1 MFVKAY
7 LKVRMHNM
15 NFRSPVGVP
24 KPEDHFE
31 SGPELSHHHRV
42 AGGQGAAEGDLVDK
56 PQAEQVAHDL
66 LAVGE
71 HEELAEVPLLP
82 HLPDVVPVE
91 VAPVEAGPLRHPDR
105 VVDLLELGGPLP
117 VEDLQEMVGR
127 AQVHA
132 VEGVGGSHQKHRQLV
147 VARRQA
153 DWDIV
158 TILIIRELLSAFP
171 APPPLLILP
180 RYSGW
185 ESCVTFP
192 EDRTSSRGFVT
203 ILVIPSTC
211 TVWAGMVRRMTLD
224 TCKNIFSCRRM
235 VESI

>member
-1 MFVKAY
+1 MLVFY
-7 LKVRMHNM
+7 HLEVRIHYVNLR
-15 NFRSPVGVP
+15 NPVGVAQL
-24 KPEDHFE
+24 EDLVE
-31 SGPELSHHHRV
+31 GGPELGHHHRV
-42 AGGQGAAEGDLVDK
+42 AGGQSTAQGDLVDES
-56 PQAEQVAHDL
+56 QAPQVAHDL

-105 VVDLLELGGPLP
+105 VVDVLELGGPLP
-117 VEDLQEMVGR
+117 VQDLQEMVGR

-147 VARRQA
+147 VAGRQA
-153 DWDIV
+153 DWDIM
-158 TILIIRELLSAFP
+158 TILIIREFLSAFP

-224 TCKNIFSCRRM
+224 TYKNIFSCRRM